1 MTMSR
6 KLPEAVRLASLQP
19 LFGVSEENDTLPD
32 RVIRYAFSDSSVARD
47 NHTIAANAWAIENFL
62 RNPVFL
68 WAHES
73 GAPPIGRVV
82 NLRSENGILRG
93 DVEYADREIYPF
105 ADTVYRLVKGGFV
118 NATSTSWIPLDWTI
132 SRNKS
137 RPGGVDFTK
146 VELLEISQVPVP
158 ALPTALVEAR
168 RQGIDTKPVFD
179 WAEQMLD
186 SGGYTILPRAELE
199 ALRLEAKGPLERKV
213 APEVTPE
220 VTAEAELPVEV
231 TTEKPQERA
240 LKPGA
245 RQRLIKLQSA
255 MHSVREVITESYS
268 DLTSFL
274 DDTGQF
280 DDETEED
287 PSEPDDDN
295 DGDEM
300 TARRLRKARAK
311 ARLVKLSPAVPT

>member
-1 MTMSR
+1 MSNTR

-19 LFGVSEENDTLPD
+19 LFGTSENDDDLPD

-68 WAHES
+68 WAHEN
-73 GAPPIGRVV
+73 GAPPIGRVI

-93 DVEYADREIYPF
+93 DVEYADRDVYPF
-105 ADTVYRLVKGGFV
+105 ADTVYRLVKGGFM

-132 SRNKS
+132 SRDKS
-137 RPGGVDFTK
+137 RPGGVDFTR

-186 SGGYTILPRAELE
+186 SGGFTILPRAELE
-199 ALRLEAKGPLERKV
+199 ALRLEAKMPFERK
-213 APEVTPE
+213 VTPE
-220 VTAEAELPVEV
+220 VTDEKQSELPDEV
-231 TTEKPQERA
+231 KPDERVERA
-240 LKPGA
+240 MIRNA
-245 RQRLIKLQSA
+245 RQRLVDVHTTLRSAYEGLSGIIDDQS
-255 MHSVREVITESYS
+255 V
-268 DLTSFL
+268 
-274 DDTGQF
+274 F
-280 DDETEED
+280 DDETIED
-287 PSEPDDDN
+287 PSEPDTDD
-295 DGDEM
+295 DEDDM
-300 TARRLRKARAK
+300 MSRRLRKARAK
-311 ARLVKLSPAVPT
+311 ARKIKLSPAAAT